1 MACFRVA
8 EGRQLSHSE
17 RVEVKVST
25 LPQPTVAEGYERRDL
40 EAGDELQLN
49 DEDGAR
55 LLEAGVVESFNVPA
69 KRRKST
75 ANKMRQASANKRKVS
90 AKV

>member
-17 RVEVKVST
+17 RVG
-25 LPQPTVAEGYERRDL
+25 EGYERRDL
-40 EAGDELQLN
+40 EAGDELELN

-55 LLEAGVVESFNVPA
+55 LLEAGVVEAFNVPA
-69 KRRKST
+69 KRRKPT
-75 ANKMRQASANKRKVS
+75 ANKMRQASANKRKASV
-90 AKV
+90 KV

>member
-1 MACFRVA
+1 MACYRVA

-40 EAGDELQLN
+40 EAGDELELS
-49 DEDGAR
+49 DEDGKR
-55 LLEAGVVESFNVPA
+55 LMDAGIVESFNVPA
-69 KRRKST
+69 KRRKPT
-75 ANKMRQASANKRKVS
+75 ANKMRQASANKRKASV
-90 AKV
+90 KV

>member
-1 MACFRVA
+1 MARYRVA

-17 RVEVKVST
+17 RVDVKIPT
-25 LPQPTVAEGYERRDL
+25 YPQPTVAEGYARRDL
-40 EAGDELQLN
+40 EAGDELELS

-69 KRRKST
+69 KRR
-75 ANKMRQASANKRKVS
+75 NKQR
-90 AKV
+90 AKAK

>member
-1 MACFRVA
+1 MARYRVA

-17 RVEVKVST
+17 RVDVKIPT

-40 EAGDELQLN
+40 EAGDELELS
-49 DEDGAR
+49 DKDGAR

-69 KRRKST
+69 KGRKST
-75 ANKMRQASANKRKVS
+75 SNKLRQASANKRKASV
-90 AKV
+90 KV

>member
-17 RVEVKVST
+17 RVEVKIPT

-40 EAGDELQLN
+40 EAGDELELN
-49 DEDGAR
+49 DEDGKR
-55 LLEAGVVESFNVPA
+55 LLDAGVVESFNVAA
-69 KRRKST
+69 KRR
-75 ANKMRQASANKRKVS
+75 RDSANKARKPVANKQRAK

>member
-1 MACFRVA
+1 MARYRVA

-17 RVEVKVST
+17 RVEVKVPT

-40 EAGDELQLN
+40 EAGDELELS

-55 LLEAGVVESFNVPA
+55 LLEAGVVESFNVAA
-69 KRRKST
+69 KR
-75 ANKMRQASANKRKVS
+75 RQASANKRKVS

>member
-17 RVEVKVST
+17 RVG
-25 LPQPTVAEGYERRDL
+25 EGYERRDL
-40 EAGDELQLN
+40 EAGDELELN

-55 LLEAGVVESFNVPA
+55 LLEAGVVESFNVAA
-69 KRRKST
+69 KR
-75 ANKMRQASANKRKVS
+75 RQASANKRKVS

>member
-17 RVEVKVST
+17 RVEVKVPT
-25 LPQPTVAEGYERRDL
+25 YPTPTVAVGYEARLL
-40 EAGDELQLN
+40 EAGDELELS

-55 LLEAGVVESFNVPA
+55 LMDAGVVESFNVPA
-69 KRRKST
+69 KRRKPT
-75 ANKMRQASANKRKVS
+75 ANKRKAK
-90 AKV
+90 AKVK

>member
-1 MACFRVA
+1 MARYRVA

-17 RVEVKVST
+17 RVDVKLST
-25 LPQPTVAEGYERRDL
+25 LPQPTVAEGYARRDL
-40 EAGDELQLN
+40 EAGDELELN

-55 LLEAGVVESFNVPA
+55 LLKAGVVEAFNVPA
-69 KRRKST
+69 KRREDS
-75 ANKMRQASANKRKVS
+75 AHKMHKPAASKRKAT